1 MLAFQPFTVVIQA
14 SLKMVNEMPSVQS
27 TPVKW
32 DTVVLQDTH
41 CKDQTEGPAS
51 PMESGVEFY
60 LSAIVGTL
68 KIKLFPDTN
77 YNIHNICA

>member
-1 MLAFQPFTVVIQA
+1 MIQA
-14 SLKMVNEMPSVQS
+14 SLKMVKDVPSVQS

-51 PMESGVEFY
+51 LMESGVEVY
-60 LSAIVGTL
+60 LSALVSL
-68 KIKLFPDTN
+68 LELFPDDL
-77 YNIHNICA
+77 

>member
-1 MLAFQPFTVVIQA
+1 MPALQTFTVVMIQA
-14 SLKMVNEMPSVQS
+14 SLKMVNEIPSVQS

-51 PMESGVEFY
+51 PMESGVEVY
-60 LSAIVGTL
+60 LSAIVGSFSSL
-68 KIKLFPDTN
+68 
-77 YNIHNICA
+77 